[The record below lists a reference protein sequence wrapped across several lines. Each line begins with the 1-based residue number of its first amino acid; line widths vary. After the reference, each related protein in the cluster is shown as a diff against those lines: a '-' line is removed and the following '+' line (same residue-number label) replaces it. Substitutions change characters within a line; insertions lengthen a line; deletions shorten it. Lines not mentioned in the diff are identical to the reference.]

1 METKNRKMIPVFPAD
16 SRVCFLGDSLTSG
29 SLWVENIFDFY
40 LEKFPKSNIRIFDT
54 GIGGGTADYAIL
66 HNDED
71 LYTFDPTHVVISFS
85 ENDIGRYSVCGDYAE
100 TKRLFMRDMTALTDQ
115 VLSHGCTVYFLC
127 PPPTHHH
134 DGKEINPRILA
145 REAMY
150 ELAEEYDTY
159 LCDMFELAA
168 PFIDKYDFTAED
180 GVHLSPIGQSIF
192 AKLFLMSQGFDD
204 FDPEND
210 DFGDIIP
217 MSYDSDHRFIFNNK
231 IRCIWLAMRNI
242 STVGDT
248 TEAKIKR
255 LQQRLFTRADGA
267 WDDFAYYRA
276 VDFIEMYPNWDFY
289 REMLDR
295 STDEMIEKAMKK

>member
-1 METKNRKMIPVFPAD
+1 MA
-16 SRVCFLGDSLTSG
+16 LTEA
-29 SLWVENIFDFY
+29 VQNYNNKQNEI
-40 LEKFPKSNIRIFDT
+40 
-54 GIGGGTADYAIL
+54 TA
-66 HNDED
+66 
-71 LYTFDPTHVVISFS
+71 
-85 ENDIGRYSVCGDYAE
+85 
-100 TKRLFMRDMTALTDQ
+100 KRLEILTMLGYRESD
-115 VLSHGCTVYFLC
+115 LGLFN
-127 PPPTHHH
+127 
-134 DGKEINPRILA
+134 EIRNKLVEEHSLFGSYDERVKAFSVERI
-145 REAMY
+145 
-150 ELAEEYDTY
+150 
-159 LCDMFELAA
+159 
-168 PFIDKYDFTAED
+168 
-180 GVHLSPIGQSIF
+180 
-192 AKLFLMSQGFDD
+192 